1 MLWICTKRMP
11 SRSGDILEMEI
22 KKFFDLIYCINLD
35 EREDRWEKSL
45 EEFKKLNLNVERFS
59 AISRPDN
66 PVLGCFLSH
75 IELIKEAA
83 SENKNILI
91 FEDDVEFTC
100 VSNKKEQ
107 KEFKLEYIEKALDEL
122 SKLPRWDMFFLG
134 GNPMTYFY
142 QISPHLAKLT
152 RSYSSQAYGVNR
164 HYAKG
169 ILPILENHMDVP
181 IDVVYSDMLMPLG
194 NMFITVPMVAIQ
206 KAGYSNL
213 YKTNVDFKIPV
224 ERYKNYLV
232 NISF

>member
-1 MLWICTKRMP
+1 
-11 SRSGDILEMEI
+11 
-22 KKFFDLIYCINLD
+22 
-35 EREDRWEKSL
+35 
-45 EEFKKLNLNVERFS
+45 
-59 AISRPDN
+59 
-66 PVLGCFLSH
+66 
-75 IELIKEAA
+75 
-83 SENKNILI
+83 
-91 FEDDVEFTC
+91 
-100 VSNKKEQ
+100 
-107 KEFKLEYIEKALDEL
+107 LEYIEKALDEL

-152 RSYSSQAYGVNR
+152 RSYSLQAYGVNK

-169 ILPILENHMDVP
+169 ILPILEKHTDIP